1 MITYCDRC
9 GKEFDKWNYKGEEL
23 IGVAEFVYD
32 HGKQY
37 LDCQKDLCKSCYDE
51 LEKWWN
57 SETAAEDDEWIDF
70 ETAVENANTKHKN
83 VDFKVGDK
91 VRIITERING
101 CKFFPLGTIGV
112 ITYIEDSRSL
122 PYTVWSEELNAS
134 WCYPGE
140 ALELVDTKPVK
151 KHKDVDFRI
160 GDKVRTLVETVEG
173 DKLFPVGTIGVITD
187 IDNDELP
194 YRVESEE
201 FNDCWYYPEYALEL
215 VDEDELCK

>member
-1 MITYCDRC
+1 MIMYCDRC

-57 SETAAEDDEWIDF
+57 FKSTA
-70 ETAVENANTKHKN
+70 ENT
-83 VDFKVGDK
+83 D
-91 VRIITERING
+91 TE
-101 CKFFPLGTIGV
+101 P
-112 ITYIEDSRSL
+112 S
-122 PYTVWSEELNAS
+122 
-134 WCYPGE
+134 
-140 ALELVDTKPVK
+140 K
-151 KHKDVDFRI
+151 KHRDVNFKFYI
-160 GDKVRTLVETVEG
+160 GDKVKTLVETVEG

>member
-1 MITYCDRC
+1 MRKMITYCDRC

-57 SETAAEDDEWIDF
+57 FKPAAKDTD
-70 ETAVENANTKHKN
+70 
-83 VDFKVGDK
+83 
-91 VRIITERING
+91 TE
-101 CKFFPLGTIGV
+101 P
-112 ITYIEDSRSL
+112 S
-122 PYTVWSEELNAS
+122 
-134 WCYPGE
+134 
-140 ALELVDTKPVK
+140 K
-151 KHKDVDFRI
+151 KHRDVNFKFCI

-173 DKLFPVGTIGVITD
+173 DKLFPVGTIGVIKY

-194 YRVESEE
+194 YTVWSEE
-201 FNDCWYYPEYALEL
+201 FDDSWCYPEDALEL
-215 VDEDELCK
+215 VDED